1 MSPSPQNLQRLLSP
15 RSIAFVGGGIAEMA
29 ISRNLE
35 LGYDGGIWPVHPT
48 RREIGGFK
56 SYATVDDLPET
67 PDAAFIAVKCDRTI
81 DIVQKLSDAGAGG
94 CVCYAAGFAEMGEEG
109 QKLQDKL
116 ISAAG
121 DMPLVGPNCF
131 GLVNY
136 LDKCALWPY
145 LFGGKHVGRGAALIS
160 QSGNIAM
167 NLTMNERSVSF
178 THVIGAGNQAVL
190 GQADYVDA
198 LLQDDRVAAIG
209 MYIEGVDDIAHFSRS
224 ALQALKQGVPIVVV
238 KVGKTAASVR
248 QSGSHTSSLTG
259 SDVLFDA
266 LCERLGIIR
275 VASSSRLLET
285 LKVLVLGEPLAGRNF
300 FSLSCSG
307 GEAALI
313 ADAAADV
320 DLEMKPFSDAQMKSL
335 TNMFPNYVTVSN
347 PFDYNTSI
355 WGDRAA
361 LEQCFTLSMQG
372 DHDAAL
378 LIYDHPT
385 VVSKEVEEWVATLD
399 ALIAAHKSTG
409 KPAFVVCTISE
420 LLPQDMR
427 DRLIA
432 EGIVPLQGLDDAL
445 FALSKA
451 AKYREFLATGAGTAT
466 LPNFATGTI
475 AAESA
480 VEFLDESQSKCQ
492 LRDFGLTVPEAE
504 VGTAAEAHEIAE
516 RIGYPVVVKAVG
528 KEFLHKSEL
537 SAVVL
542 NLQSTDEV
550 TQAVESISEAVA
562 ESHGNVEQ
570 FLVER
575 MVTGAV
581 AELIVGIKRD
591 DQFGPALVIGA
602 GGILVE
608 LISDSVS
615 LLLPTDRLA
624 VTKAVK
630 SLSAFKLIKGFR
642 GNARGDMNA
651 VVEAVLSVAA
661 YAESNWDHLMELDI
675 NPLLVLPEGRGVVA
689 ADALIRLS
697 SKEQS

>member
-1 MSPSPQNLQRLLSP
+1 VSPSPQNLQRLLSP
-15 RSIAFVGGGIAEMA
+15 RSVAFVGGNIAKMA
-29 ISRNLE
+29 IKRSLE
-35 LGYDGGIWPVHPT
+35 LGFGGEIWPVHPDRT
-48 RREIGGFK
+48 EIAGFK
-56 SYATVDDLPET
+56 SYATVNDLPRA
-67 PDAAFIAVKCDRTI
+67 PDAAFVAVKRRLTV
-81 DIVQKLSDAGAGG
+81 DIVEQLSDAGTGG

-109 QKLQDKL
+109 QELQDKL
-116 ISAAG
+116 ITAAG

-136 LDKCALWPY
+136 LDNCALWPY
-145 LFGGKHVGRGAALIS
+145 LFGGKTVERGAALIS

-167 NLTMNERSVSF
+167 NLTMNRRSLGF

-209 MYIEGVDDIAHFSRS
+209 MYIEGVDDIEHFCRA
-224 ALQALKQGVPIVVV
+224 ALQALKQRVPIVVV
-238 KVGKTAASVR
+238 KVGKTAASER

-266 LCERLGIIR
+266 LCDRLGIIR
-275 VASSSRLLET
+275 VGSFNRLLET
-285 LKVLVLGEPLAGRNF
+285 LKVLVLGAPLAARNI

-320 DLEMKPFSDAQMKSL
+320 DIQMTPFSDTQAQDL
-335 TNMFPNYVTVSN
+335 ANMFPNYVTVSN

-372 DHDAAL
+372 DHDAAV

-385 VVSKEVEEWVATLD
+385 VDSIEVEEWVAALD
-399 ALIAAHKSTG
+399 AFIAAHAATG

-420 LLPQDMR
+420 LLPHDLR

-445 FALSKA
+445 SALSQA
-451 AKYREFLATGAGTAT
+451 AKYREFLAAGAAAAT
-466 LPNFATGTI
+466 LPNFATATF

-480 VEFLDESQSKCQ
+480 TRFLDESQSKRLLC
-492 LRDFGLTVPEAE
+492 DFGLTVPEGE
-504 VGTAAEAHEIAE
+504 VGSAAEAHAIAE
-516 RIGYPVVVKAVG
+516 RIGYPVAVKAVG
-528 KEFLHKSEL
+528 DAFLHKSEL
-537 SAVVL
+537 GAVAL
-542 NLQSTDEV
+542 NLGSADEV
-550 TQAVESISEAVA
+550 AHAIKSISEAVA
-562 ESHGNVEQ
+562 ERHGEVER

-575 MVTGAV
+575 MVTGTV

-591 DQFGPALVIGA
+591 AQFGPALVIGA

-608 LISDSVS
+608 LVADSVS
-615 LLLPTDRLA
+615 LLLPTDRVA
-624 VTKAVK
+624 VTKAVE

-642 GNARGDMNA
+642 GSAAGDIDA
-651 VVEAVLSVAA
+651 IVAAVLSVAA
-661 YAESNWDHLMELDI
+661 FAENYWERLVELDI
-675 NPLLVLPEGRGVVA
+675 NPLLVLAEGRGVVA

-697 SKEQS
+697 SEEES